1 VPIYEYVCEAC
12 GTLTELMQKVGEPPP
27 RKCPDC
33 GSRRIARLVS
43 RTSFQLRGGGW
54 YADLYSSPQKDAKK
68 AAPPSGEGAPAAAA
82 PAGDPAAKPA
92 AEPAPAPATRPAAK
106 GGGRPPKKKTG

>member
-27 RKCPDC
+27 KRCPDC
-33 GSRRIARLVS
+33 GSRKIARLVS

-54 YADLYSSPQKDAKK
+54 SADLYSSPQKDAKK
-68 AAPPSGEGAPAAAA
+68 AAPAAGEASAATPAAEA
-82 PAGDPAAKPA
+82 AAKPA
-92 AEPAPAPATRPAAK
+92 AAPEKPAVKPGKRQST
-106 GGGRPPKKKTG
+106 KTG

>member
-12 GTLTELMQKVGEPPP
+12 GTLTELMQKVSEPPP
-27 RKCPDC
+27 SKCPDC
-33 GSRRIARLVS
+33 GSKKIARLVS

-68 AAPPSGEGAPAAAA
+68 PSPAAGEGAAA
-82 PAGDPAAKPA
+82 PAAEAAPKTAAAPPEKPAAKPGK
-92 AEPAPAPATRPAAK
+92 RPS
-106 GGGRPPKKKTG
+106 KKTG